1 MPCCQ
6 IHECFFE
13 LLTSGGA
20 AVASWDGSSVDVWL
34 SMVCRKDVM
43 EFALAYEND
52 VLALEWGISNGIM
65 NFARLY
71 GLRFF

>member
-1 MPCCQ
+1 M
-6 IHECFFE
+6 
-13 LLTSGGA
+13 
-20 AVASWDGSSVDVWL
+20 ASWDGSSVDVWL